1 MGEESS
7 LLRGP
12 SRPSDAASGP
22 ARLFV
27 DAAVSIGRMRNLQGA
42 AGLPG
47 PAPGAEQVPDLTRDW
62 KSAHVGLV
70 RTYDSVSRLDTIDNP
85 DSLFPRWSADPGD
98 PASYNFV
105 ATDSWVRQ
113 VHAIGAEI
121 IFSLASA
128 VPTNKLPTRDP
139 AKYEQVVENI
149 VRHYVCG
156 WGGGGFVDA
165 VTRWE
170 FGDQPDFGT
179 LHFAGSPEE
188 FYEMYAAA
196 ARAVKR
202 VGSQLQFGGPCT
214 AFSLDKGRTARGFST
229 SSRKRVASRL
239 LHVRLVRRR
248 LP

>member
-1 MGEESS
+1 MGEEPS
-7 LLRGP
+7 LLHGP
-12 SRPSDAASGP
+12 SRPSGAASGP

-27 DAAVSIGRMRNLQGA
+27 DAGVSIGRMRSLQGA

-47 PAPGAEQVPDLTRDW
+47 PAPGAEQVPDLSRYW
-62 KSAHVGLV
+62 KSARVGLV
-70 RTYDSVSRLDTIDNP
+70 RTYDWVSRLDTVDNP

-113 VHAIGAEI
+113 VQAIGAEI

-139 AKYEQVVENI
+139 ATYEQVVENI

-179 LHFAGSPEE
+179 LHFAGSPGE
-188 FYEMYAAA
+188 F
-196 ARAVKR
+196 
-202 VGSQLQFGGPCT
+202 
-214 AFSLDKGRTARGFST
+214 
-229 SSRKRVASRL
+229 
-239 LHVRLVRRR
+239 
-248 LP
+248 